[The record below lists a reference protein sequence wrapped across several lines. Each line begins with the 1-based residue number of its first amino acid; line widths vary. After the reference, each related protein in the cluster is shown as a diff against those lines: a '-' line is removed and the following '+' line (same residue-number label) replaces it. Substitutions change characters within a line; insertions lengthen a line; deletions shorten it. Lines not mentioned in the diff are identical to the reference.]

1 MDRRNELRF
10 QIYTSAKIA
19 LFEEPEREMDA
30 QMVDVSASGVR
41 FHTDAELLED
51 QIITI
56 ETDQHFVLADVRNC
70 KARGIRFGV
79 GAERVHT
86 VAKFSLPRTAS
97 KAERN
102 QALAADYHRRLQEE
116 LEKPVVP
123 AAQRLNGADARLTPD
138 PGPLPAAVQTSSDA
152 AAAPAS
158 PNPLSAW
165 KGRATTLLSIFSVAI
180 LLLSLPGLSGH
191 HVPVPPKLDASDPAP
206 APVLVV
212 DSVVPKTPAPQ
223 AGRSVVASVV
233 GMDARGRGWVTVCA
247 DSRIV
252 SSKILEAG
260 GKDNV
265 KFTER
270 AVVRLGNAGQ
280 VDLQLDGKALGV
292 LGKAGQA
299 RTIELTPGSSRILED
314 GEYGGC
320 SQAQ

>member
-56 ETDQHFVLADVRNC
+56 ETEQHLILADVRNC
-70 KARGIRFGV
+70 TARGIRFGV
-79 GAERVHT
+79 GAERVHST
-86 VAKFSLPRTAS
+86 AKFSLPRTAS

-102 QALAADYHRRLQEE
+102 QALAADYHRRLKEE

-123 AAQRLNGADARLTPD
+123 AAQRPNGAAARLTP
-138 PGPLPAAVQTSSDA
+138 PQEPLDAGVQPTSDA
-152 AAAPAS
+152 VAAPVS
-158 PNPLSAW
+158 PNPLPAW
-165 KGRATTLLSIFSVAI
+165 KGRATTLLSILAATV
-180 LLLSLPGLSGH
+180 LLLLLPGLSGR
-191 HVPVPPKLDASDPAP
+191 HVQVKSQMDAAGVTA

-212 DSVVPKTPAPQ
+212 DSAVPKTGGPRTGHA
-223 AGRSVVASVV
+223 VVAL
-233 GMDARGRGWVTVCA
+233 DARGRGWATVCVGN
-247 DSRIV
+247 RIV
-252 SSKILEAG
+252 YSKILEAG
-260 GKDNV
+260 EKDNV
-265 KFTER
+265 EFTER

-280 VDLQLDGKALGV
+280 VDLQLDGKALGI